1 MTYHSDTKWKTNLV
15 TFDAFLQVPVVGGP
29 NDTDYTKGSVSLRLE
44 QEVETAIKFFMEVG
58 SDGVFLDGLEHF
70 GADEWVANSVMQW
83 KRIIDR
89 FGVTN
94 RARIMMTSY
103 K

>member
-1 MTYHSDTKWKTNLV
+1 MPLGKEARTNSLF
-15 TFDAFLQVPVVGGP
+15 TFDAFFQVPVVGGP

-44 QEVETAIKFFMEVG
+44 QEVETAIKFFMDVG

-70 GADEWVANSVMQW
+70 GADEWVANSVTQW

-89 FGVTN
+89 FGITN